1 MGIGGKFAAYSLQHQ
16 IIMKQIF
23 VVYEANAW
31 HEISKRESAGVFTSK
46 HAAVNAIV
54 KNHRIELEEFFD
66 EERIEKTSKR
76 VLEAE
81 ARRRLRKELE
91 FAYQTQGYE
100 TNYEI
105 EVWNINEWY
114 LTKY

>member
-1 MGIGGKFAAYSLQHQ
+1 
-16 IIMKQIF
+16 MKQIF
-23 VVYEANAW
+23 VVYETDAW
-31 HEISKRESAGVFTSK
+31 HSTSHRQCAGVFTSK
-46 HAAVNAIV
+46 WAAMNAIV

-66 EERIEKTSKR
+66 EDEIKHTSKH

-81 ARRRLRKELE
+81 ARSILRKELD

-100 TNYEI
+100 TNYDI

-114 LTKY
+114 LNLY

>member
-1 MGIGGKFAAYSLQHQ
+1 
-16 IIMKQIF
+16 MKQIF
-23 VVYEANAW
+23 VVYETDAW
-31 HEISKRESAGVFTSK
+31 HSVNNRSEAGAFTSK
-46 HAAVNAIV
+46 RTAVNAIV
-54 KNHRIELEEFFD
+54 RNHRIELDEFFD
-66 EERIEKTSKR
+66 EDEIEKTSKR

-100 TNYEI
+100 TNYDI
-105 EVWNINEWY
+105 EVWNMNEWY

>member
-1 MGIGGKFAAYSLQHQ
+1 
-16 IIMKQIF
+16 MKQIF
-23 VVYEANAW
+23 VVYETDAW
-31 HEISKRESAGVFTSK
+31 HSTSHRKCAGIYTSK
-46 HAAVNAIV
+46 WAAVNAIV

-66 EERIEKTSKR
+66 EDEIEHTSKR

-81 ARRRLRKELE
+81 ARSILRKELD

-100 TNYEI
+100 TNYDI

-114 LTKY
+114 LNLY

>member
-1 MGIGGKFAAYSLQHQ
+1 MR
-16 IIMKQIF
+16 QIF
-23 VVYEANAW
+23 VVYETNQW
-31 HEISKRESAGVFTSK
+31 HELSKRECAGVFTSK
-46 HAAVNAIV
+46 RAAVNAIV
-54 KNHRIELEEFFD
+54 KNHRIELDEFFD
-66 EERIEKTSKR
+66 EDEIEKTSKK

-81 ARRRLRKELE
+81 ARRILRKELE

-100 TNYEI
+100 TNYNI